1 MAPKREI
8 SVAPSKPI
16 PKGYAFLPRGDQYKT
31 LHCRK
36 LTHEAGKP
44 LYVVEQGNKRKKVL
58 GIRIPKSIFLQ
69 VQSQARETLA
79 SRRAATEQRDAAL
92 VRQAGAAID
101 EQFPNIPASEKEL
114 VLKHGFKKYSGRVGR
129 TGQIPMSKKV
139 TLAVIAH
146 VRHTH
151 TGYDKLLDEG
161 EEREQARKKIAK
173 QTQAILREWGA
184 KGGKR

>member
-8 SVAPSKPI
+8 SVAPSKPL
-16 PKGYAFLPRGDQYKT
+16 PKGYAFLPRGDPYKT
-31 LHCRK
+31 LHCRR
-36 LTHEAGKP
+36 LTHQAGKP

-58 GIRIPKSIFLQ
+58 GIRIPKSIFFQ
-69 VQSQARETLA
+69 VQEQARETLA

-92 VRQAGAAID
+92 VRQAASAID
-101 EQFPNIPASEKEL
+101 EQFPDMPEADKEQ

-146 VRHTH
+146 IRHTH
-151 TGYDKLLDEG
+151 TGYDKLLDGG

-173 QTQAILREWGA
+173 DTQSILRRWGA